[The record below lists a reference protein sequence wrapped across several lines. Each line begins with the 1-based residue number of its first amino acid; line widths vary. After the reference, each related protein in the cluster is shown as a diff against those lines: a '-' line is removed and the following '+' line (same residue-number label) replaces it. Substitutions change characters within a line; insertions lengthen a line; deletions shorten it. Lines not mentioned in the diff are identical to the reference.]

1 MYTALRFFPC
11 AATHS
16 ARALAW
22 PTVSSAST
30 SNASRSPEISVAEI
44 GDQDCPFSPGSTPPP
59 GNGASGATCTSQLSD
74 ADWSVIR
81 TPWLSLRGGDSVGGL
96 GRCSHQGGPGP
107 ARPFG
112 LALRRRA
119 QPPGSARSSCWRL
132 LMPSL
137 VKTLCRW
144 YSTVL

>member
-1 MYTALRFFPC
+1 MYTAVRFFPC
-11 AATHS
+11 AAIHS
-16 ARALAW
+16 ARSLAW

-30 SNASRSPEISVAEI
+30 RTASRSPEISVAEI
-44 GDQDCPFSPGSTPPP
+44 GDQDRCFSPGARSPP
-59 GNGASGATCTSQLSD
+59 GIGSSGATYTSQLSD

-112 LALRRRA
+112 LAL
-119 QPPGSARSSCWRL
+119 
-132 LMPSL
+132 
-137 VKTLCRW
+137 
-144 YSTVL
+144 